1 MRAER
6 DPLHQGIIV
15 ERATLKQRD
24 FSLNLTGR
32 LGKSQVVTNSTPL
45 NQQVRRAPSYV
56 LPETLCCLLE
66 PLQVFCCWSSKRAGG
81 RTSHLKNL
89 LGMHTGRVLL
99 QRV

>member
-1 MRAER
+1 MGPPRLALSVLPLGVVHQCRRRSERPCAER

-45 NQQVRRAPSYV
+45 NQQVR
-56 LPETLCCLLE
+56 
-66 PLQVFCCWSSKRAGG
+66 
-81 RTSHLKNL
+81 H
-89 LGMHTGRVLL
+89 
-99 QRV
+99 

>member
-1 MRAER
+1 LCQRKLCLSLWCHYVVTLLAHCAER

-45 NQQVRRAPSYV
+45 NQQARLHPLLHSRPAAKLCLHVHIC
-56 LPETLCCLLE
+56 TL
-66 PLQVFCCWSSKRAGG
+66 KR
-81 RTSHLKNL
+81 N
-89 LGMHTGRVLL
+89 
-99 QRV
+99 